1 MFVVNMPFIYGVL
14 KLVLFR
20 GFEEWL
26 VLMVT
31 WARKRQIMGSKIIPV
46 NIKKY
51 SKL

>member
-1 MFVVNMPFIYGVL
+1 MFIVNMPFTYGVL
-14 KLVLFR
+14 KLVIFR

-26 VLMVT
+26 VLMVIIG
-31 WARKRQIMGSKIIPV
+31 KKKEIMGNKIIYV